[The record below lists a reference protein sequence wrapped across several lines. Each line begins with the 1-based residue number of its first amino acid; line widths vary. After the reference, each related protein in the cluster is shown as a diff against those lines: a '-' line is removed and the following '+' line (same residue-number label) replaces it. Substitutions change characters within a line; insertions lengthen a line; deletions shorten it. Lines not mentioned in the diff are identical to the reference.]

1 MPIFLIKKVMVFR
14 KMIKEV
20 EMLEQLRTGK
30 VSLPPLSFRMLEYE
44 PQLNQ
49 DFRLDA
55 LLEVSWND
63 SGATFALECKALS
76 TPKMFQVG
84 INQLKAVTASS
95 DYLPLLFVPFLS
107 EERLRELERDK
118 ISGIDLCGNGVII
131 VPGLFSVY
139 RTGGK
144 NRFTSS
150 ATIKNIY
157 RKNTSM
163 VARTFLLRPRFDAV
177 QDIYNEIN
185 SRNLLIKRWDF
196 TAMSLSTV
204 SKALKSLV
212 EDLIISRDSD
222 IRLLQYDKLLQ
233 KLVDNYEPPLI
244 KRRALLKFPG
254 AAEDVTDYFRNDAME
269 AWMPFVATGLSSV
282 GKYAVMQ
289 RGGAISI
296 YCPSLDELRGELFE
310 FEDDRFPNIELLET
324 TDETVY
330 FDGRQEKTL
339 FWWASP
345 VQVFLELMAGDKR
358 DRETAE
364 QVKSYILNS
373 IQGELQ

>member
-1 MPIFLIKKVMVFR
+1 MYIFLIKKVEVFR
-14 KMIKEV
+14 KVIKEV
-20 EMLEQLRTGK
+20 EMLEQLRTGQ
-30 VSLPPLSFRMLEYE
+30 VSLLPLSFRMLEYE
-44 PQLNQ
+44 PQLTENL
-49 DFRLDA
+49 RLDA
-55 LLEVSWND
+55 LVDVSWND
-63 SGATFALECKALS
+63 NSATFALECKALS
-76 TPKMFQVG
+76 TPKMFQAG
-84 INQLKAVTASS
+84 INQLKVATLSS
-95 DYLPLLFVPFLS
+95 NYLPLLFVPFLS
-107 EERLRELERDK
+107 EKRLQELEREGV
-118 ISGIDLCGNGVII
+118 SGVDLCGNCVII
-131 VPGLFSVY
+131 VPGMFSVY

-150 ATIKNIY
+150 AAIKNIY

-163 VARTFLLRPRFDAV
+163 VARTFLLQPRFDAV

-185 SRNLLIKRWDF
+185 GRNLLINRWDF

-204 SKALKSLV
+204 SKALKTLV

-233 KLVDNYEPPLI
+233 KLADNYEPPII

-254 AAEDVTDYFRNDAME
+254 AAEDVTGYFRNDTTE

-282 GKYAVMQ
+282 GRYAVMQ
-289 RGGAISI
+289 RGEIVSI
-296 YCPSLDELRGELFE
+296 YCPSLDELREELFE

-330 FDGRQEKTL
+330 FDGRQEEML
-339 FWWASP
+339 FWASP

-364 QVKSYILNS
+364 QVKEYIFNS

>member
-1 MPIFLIKKVMVFR
+1 
-14 KMIKEV
+14 MIKEV

-44 PQLNQ
+44 PQLKENL
-49 DFRLDA
+49 RLDA
-55 LLEVSWND
+55 LVEASWND
-63 SGATFALECKALS
+63 KSATFALECRALS
-76 TPKMFQVG
+76 TPKAFQAG
-84 INQLKAVTASS
+84 INQLKAATLSGN
-95 DYLPLLFVPFLS
+95 YLPMLFVPFLG
-107 EERLRELERDK
+107 ENRLQELERERV
-118 ISGIDLCGNGVII
+118 SGIDLCGNGVII

-150 ATIKNIY
+150 AAIKNIY

-177 QDIYNEIN
+177 QDIFNEIN

-212 EDLIISRDSD
+212 EDLIISRDGD

-233 KLVDNYEPPLI
+233 KLVDNYEPPII

-254 AAEDVTDYFRNDAME
+254 AVEDVTDYFRNDAME
-269 AWMPFVATGLSSV
+269 SWMPFVATGLSSV
-282 GKYAVMQ
+282 GRYAVMQ
-289 RGGAISI
+289 RGELVSI
-296 YCPSLDELRGELFE
+296 YCPSLDELREELFE

-330 FDGRQEKTL
+330 FDGRQEEMLL
-339 FWWASP
+339 FWASP

-364 QVKSYILNS
+364 QVKLYILNS
-373 IQGELQ
+373 IQGELK